1 MPNLIILDREEVE
14 KRRENFKKILQ
25 TLTIDES
32 KNICI
37 SRIAEIDSLLSISR
51 PSETVIKQ
59 AFEAGRML
67 SNPPELNYTIHKYK
81 TYQDYLNFLNQ

>member
-1 MPNLIILDREEVE
+1 MPNLIILDREEVDAIIAGL
-14 KRRENFKKILQ
+14 KTMQPSPYINGL
-25 TLTIDES
+25 
-32 KNICI
+32 I
-37 SRIAEIDSLLSISR
+37 SGYIGILSISK
-51 PSETVIKQ
+51 PAETVIKQ